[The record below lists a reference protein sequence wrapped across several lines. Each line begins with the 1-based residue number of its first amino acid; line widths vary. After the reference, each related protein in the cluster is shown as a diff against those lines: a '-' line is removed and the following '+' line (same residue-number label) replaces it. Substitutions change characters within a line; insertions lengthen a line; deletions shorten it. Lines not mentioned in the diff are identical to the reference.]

1 LNEATYEHQSMSTKF
16 PPIKTP
22 ARRGID
28 PEAARALAE
37 SEGLGIPTAPDG
49 VPPPAPKA
57 PSPAPVE
64 VVKLKRGHGLESFQA
79 DFPAELLDALR
90 LRALK
95 EKTSVKALVLRSL
108 HDAGY
113 PVPTEFLEDKR
124 RRGR

>member
-1 LNEATYEHQSMSTKF
+1 MM
-16 PPIKTP
+16 I
-22 ARRGID
+22 AR
-28 PEAARALAE
+28 
-37 SEGLGIPTAPDG
+37 
-49 VPPPAPKA
+49 V
-57 PSPAPVE
+57 VE
-64 VVKLKRGHGLESFQA
+64 
-79 DFPAELLDALR
+79 PELLDALR

>member
-1 LNEATYEHQSMSTKF
+1 MSTKF

-22 ARRGID
+22 ARRCID

-49 VPPPAPKA
+49 VS
-57 PSPAPVE
+57 SPAPVE

>member
-1 LNEATYEHQSMSTKF
+1 MSTKF

-49 VPPPAPKA
+49 VSPPA

-64 VVKLKRGHGLESFQA
+64 GVKLKRGHGLESFQA

-113 PVPTEFLEDKR
+113 SVPTEFLEDKR

>member
-1 LNEATYEHQSMSTKF
+1 MTMKF
-16 PPIKTP
+16 PPIKPP

-49 VPPPAPKA
+49 VPPAAPK
-57 PSPAPVE
+57 PVGRE
-64 VVKLKRGHGLESFQA
+64 QGETVKLKRGQGLESFQA
-79 DFPAELLDALR
+79 DFPGDLLDALR

-108 HDAGY
+108 HESGY
-113 PVPTEFLEDKR
+113 PVPAEFLEDKR
-124 RRGR
+124 RHGR

>member
-1 LNEATYEHQSMSTKF
+1 MSL
-16 PPIKTP
+16 PPINAP

-37 SEGLGIPTAPDG
+37 SEGLGIPTAPEG
-49 VPPPAPKA
+49 VSRPPTRRRVEAKL
-57 PSPAPVE
+57 VE
-64 VVKLKRGHGLESFQA
+64 VTDDKPRRTIGTESFQA

-90 LRALK
+90 IRAIRG
-95 EKTSVKALVLRSL
+95 KTSAKALVLRAL

-113 PVPTEFLEDKR
+113 PVPPEFLEDKR

>member
-1 LNEATYEHQSMSTKF
+1 M
-16 PPIKTP
+16 
-22 ARRGID
+22 
-28 PEAARALAE
+28 
-37 SEGLGIPTAPDG
+37 
-49 VPPPAPKA
+49 
-57 PSPAPVE
+57 
-64 VVKLKRGHGLESFQA
+64 KLKRGHGLESFQA

>member
-1 LNEATYEHQSMSTKF
+1 MSTKF

-49 VPPPAPKA
+49 VSSPA

>member
-1 LNEATYEHQSMSTKF
+1 MSTKF

-49 VPPPAPKA
+49 VSPPAPN
-57 PSPAPVE
+57 PAPVE
-64 VVKLKRGHGLESFQA
+64 MVKLKRGHGLESFQA

-113 PVPTEFLEDKR
+113 PVPTERLKTYRFSLRDR
-124 RRGR
+124 Q

>member
-1 LNEATYEHQSMSTKF
+1 MTMKF
-16 PPIKTP
+16 PPIKSP

-49 VPPPAPKA
+49 VTAPAAK
-57 PSPAPVE
+57 PAGPAVE
-64 VVKLKRGHGLESFQA
+64 QTEAVRLKRGQGLESFQA
-79 DFPAELLDALR
+79 DLPSELLDALR
-90 LRALK
+90 FRALK

-108 HDAGY
+108 HESGY

-124 RRGR
+124 RRAR

>member
-1 LNEATYEHQSMSTKF
+1 MSTKF

-28 PEAARALAE
+28 PEAARVLAE

-49 VPPPAPKA
+49 VSPPAPKA
-57 PSPAPVE
+57 PSPAPVQ

>member
-1 LNEATYEHQSMSTKF
+1 MSL
-16 PPIKTP
+16 PPINAP

-49 VPPPAPKA
+49 VKPPAPKRIEA
-57 PSPAPVE
+57 KLVE
-64 VVKLKRGHGLESFQA
+64 VTDDRPRRTIGTESFQA

-90 LRALK
+90 IRAIRG
-95 EKTSVKALVLRSL
+95 KTSAKALVLRAL

-113 PVPTEFLEDKR
+113 PVPPEFLEDKR